1 MRAEVRTYAERLA
14 AYISD
19 PSTVRARIR
28 DEFGRNTALPSREQV
43 LKMRADRLKKL
54 VKPAGYCKRS
64 YWPCQHARIE
74 ENILIDIAGLD
85 RCKTCWA
92 ERIDAQA
99 EKDAI
104 MAAKRNIRLALAAA
118 RTKQAVMARA
128 DLDCAREKEGLAR
141 LDQIELAGHSCRS
154 RLLTD
159 TLSAVSEV
167 FGLTVEE
174 LLSSSRLRRFVQA
187 RSVAVKLFRDSGMS
201 FPQIARALHYDDHS
215 SVLHL
220 YRTFDAKAERHPFMR
235 RALEA
240 LL

>member
-28 DEFGRNTALPSREQV
+28 DEFGRNTALPTCEQV

-64 YWPCQHARIE
+64 YWPCQHERIE
-74 ENILIDIAGLD
+74 DNILIDIAGLD
-85 RCKTCWA
+85 RCKTCH
-92 ERIDAQA
+92 EIRLIAQA
-99 EKDAI
+99 
-104 MAAKRNIRLALAAA
+104 KRDGALARRRRISLERAA
-118 RTKQAVMARA
+118 AISKQMLRARA
-128 DLDCAREKEGLAR
+128 DLDRAREGEGLAK
-141 LDQIELAGHSCRS
+141 LDAIELTGNSGRT
-154 RLLTD
+154 RLLSD
-159 TLSAVSEV
+159 TRRAVAEV
-167 FGLTVEE
+167 FGLTEAD
-174 LLSSSRLRRFVQA
+174 LLGDSRLPRCIRA
-187 RSVAVKLFRDSGMS
+187 RSVAVMLFKDTGMS
-201 FPQIARALHYDDHS
+201 FSQIARALHYDCHS

-220 YRTFDAKAERHPFMR
+220 YRTFDDRAARHPFMR